1 MVGFAVCYGRWGDR
15 VKYGNGRWRSWGFD
29 MWWLCW
35 VRFCGVCR
43 EGSRCVSIIWAP
55 KVLWIVKIYVYQM
68 NWTDVGWH
76 FSVYQWWWE
85 CCACDLNG
93 EVSFLL
99 GRWAVGKYI
108 CVGLRWDNICGKFI
122 IGWYRFFGADME
134 CWWWLCLEGRVWSP
148 DMWWET
154 PSRLDYCCSC
164 GEIVSVCSWLWVGRR
179 WGLCFGMRIYS
190 RLVPDLRK
198 EAFCNE
204 VVVFVIDI
212 MFR

>member
-1 MVGFAVCYGRWGDR
+1 MEDEATGLSMATADDGVEVSTCDGCVGYVSAEFVEKEA
-15 VKYGNGRWRSWGFD
+15 
-29 MWWLCW
+29 
-35 VRFCGVCR
+35 GVCPSY
-43 EGSRCVSIIWAP
+43 EHLRCCELLRFMST
-55 KVLWIVKIYVYQM
+55 KWIELMWDDIFRYISGDENAVRAT
-68 NWTDVGWH
+68 WT
-76 FSVYQWWWE
+76 
-85 CCACDLNG
+85 AKCDLNG

-164 GEIVSVCSWLWVGRR
+164 GEIVTVCSWLWVGRR

-212 MFR
+212 LFR